1 MPTLS
6 SPWKWCPT
14 TRVLARLYR
23 CTANVL
29 FSNYG
34 VWRLYGRGGEG
45 ARGVMGLDLINAL
58 NLNKRHEKGR
68 GLRKIVI
75 YIKQK
80 TNDIMKKK
88 IIDINNLLITRVQMA
103 GGTRRLGETRPESII
118 I

>member
-1 MPTLS
+1 MYYL
-6 SPWKWCPT
+6 KWGRAS
-14 TRVLARLYR
+14 RVLARLYR
-23 CTANVL
+23 CTANAL

-88 IIDINNLLITRVQMA
+88 IIDINNLLITRVWVVRA